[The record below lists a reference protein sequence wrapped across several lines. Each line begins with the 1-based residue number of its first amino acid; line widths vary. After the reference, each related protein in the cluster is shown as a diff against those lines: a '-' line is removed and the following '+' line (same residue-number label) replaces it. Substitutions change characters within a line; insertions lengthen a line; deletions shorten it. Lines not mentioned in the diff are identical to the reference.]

1 MNRGMADAVDL
12 GWKLA
17 GVLQG
22 WAAPELLA
30 TYEVERKPVH
40 DLVMDEA
47 VANHALLSHQLYR
60 DGLEDDTPAGVS
72 LRCHAGARIRA
83 AKEREVNTPG
93 GGLGYCYT
101 NTPASRPD
109 GNAPPPAHFR

>member
-40 DLVMDEA
+40 NLVMDEA

-60 DGLEDDTPAGVS
+60 DGLEDDTPAG
-72 LRCHAGARIRA
+72 AAPRA
-83 AKEREVNTPG
+83 APRAQSPPAPERAVHTPRV
-93 GGLGYCYT
+93 
-101 NTPASRPD
+101 PAGSRP
-109 GNAPPPAHFR
+109 PPSPAL